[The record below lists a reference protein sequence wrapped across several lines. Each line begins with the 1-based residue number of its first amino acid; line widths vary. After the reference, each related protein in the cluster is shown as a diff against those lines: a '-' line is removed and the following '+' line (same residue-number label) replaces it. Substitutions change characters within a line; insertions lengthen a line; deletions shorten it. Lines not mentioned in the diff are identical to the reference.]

1 MRKTLSFVQT
11 PSDRRKFRQD
21 GSNAT
26 ASALAKDLFSPHD
39 DGPVERSPALPGTE
53 NAVLALLG
61 MGC

>member
-26 ASALAKDLFSPHD
+26 ASAPAKDLFSPHD